1 MRRLITMSET
11 IMETLGIAYEEKEDG
26 LLYPVLDYGEDEKIS
41 VGKYGGLWICYMQ
54 DNHNYR
60 YRELVRVGRLRA
72 TAAQVN
78 EEAYRMLDS
87 IMGKYL
93 DTHKPDNP
101 HSTME
106 MWKLREQAQRQAEEI
121 VLASV
126 VYSRY

>member
-1 MRRLITMSET
+1 
-11 IMETLGIAYEEKEDG
+11 MEPLGIAYEEREDG
-26 LLYPVLDYGEDEKIS
+26 LLYPALDYGEDEKII
-41 VGKYGGLWICYMQ
+41 VGKYGGLWIHYMQ

-60 YRELVRVGRLRA
+60 YRELVREGKLRA

-93 DTHKPDNP
+93 DTHKPGNP

-106 MWKLREQAQRQAEEI
+106 MWKLREQAQMQAEEI

-126 VYSRY
+126 VYNRY

>member
-11 IMETLGIAYEEKEDG
+11 IMETLGIAYEEREDG
-26 LLYPVLDYGEDEKIS
+26 LLYPVLDYGEDDKIS
-41 VGKYGGLWICYMQ
+41 VGKYGGLWIRYMQ

-60 YRELVRVGRLRA
+60 YRELVRKGKLRA

-106 MWKLREQAQRQAEEI
+106 MWKLREQAQRQAEET